1 MAAAHYCLDEYEQA
15 VEAYHR
21 GIQMNPDFA
30 ILHAGLGNA
39 YVQLKFYDAAINS
52 YNQALTINPDY
63 LDIYYNQV
71 YVYSITGQADNAIT
85 VCGRVLDKEC
95 NSDSLEIA
103 LESKYGRSNPSPAY
117 LSYIDMYS
125 KLHID
130 GDLENKVHAEMVYAG
145 KSMVP
150 WITAIKDLIA
160 LTNSKTLLDYG
171 SGKGFQYES
180 MLLEDK
186 DQMKYQSLQKYWNV
200 SEIYCYDPGYPS
212 YQKLPRKQYD
222 AVVLTDVLEHCRQED
237 IKWILAE
244 IFSLARKFVF
254 ANIACY
260 KARQILPNGD
270 NAHCTIRPT
279 AWWNSVLHL
288 VASNYPEVKYCVLVE
303 FIWPD
308 INGEGSVFQ
317 MLSNCGSFDK
327 VLDFSSVTIVEAD
340 ENLVP
345 YVPYSVRVDSK
356 GILYR

>member
-1 MAAAHYCLDEYEQA
+1 MKKIDLQQAISIAHKYYQSKQYSQVKHILQPLIQHGVQSIDIYYFMAAAHYCLDEYEQA

-130 GDLENKVHAEMVYAG
+130 GDLENKVHAKMVYAG

-171 SGKGFQYES
+171 SG
-180 MLLEDK
+180 
-186 DQMKYQSLQKYWNV
+186 
-200 SEIYCYDPGYPS
+200 
-212 YQKLPRKQYD
+212 
-222 AVVLTDVLEHCRQED
+222 
-237 IKWILAE
+237 
-244 IFSLARKFVF
+244 
-254 ANIACY
+254 
-260 KARQILPNGD
+260 
-270 NAHCTIRPT
+270 
-279 AWWNSVLHL
+279 
-288 VASNYPEVKYCVLVE
+288 
-303 FIWPD
+303 
-308 INGEGSVFQ
+308 
-317 MLSNCGSFDK
+317 
-327 VLDFSSVTIVEAD
+327 
-340 ENLVP
+340 
-345 YVPYSVRVDSK
+345 
-356 GILYR
+356 